1 MRLSRVALVLA
12 PLALVAVSCGDL
24 PAASTD
30 DTAAGYSTDIIKT
43 GLLDAEERTILDQLL
58 EYPTGSQAQVSAA
71 VLEFPPGAE
80 TGWHYHDA
88 PLFVYV
94 LEGTV
99 TVTYDV
105 DGTEVVKEYGPG
117 DSIMEAV
124 GTHHDG
130 RNLGDV
136 PVRLIAVNIGA
147 DGIANTV
154 SL

>member
-1 MRLSRVALVLA
+1 MRPSRLALLIA
-12 PLALVAVSCGDL
+12 PLALLAACGDL
-24 PAASTD
+24 PTGADAQNPT
-30 DTAAGYSTDIIKT
+30 GYSSTGISKT
-43 GLLDAEERTILDQLL
+43 ALLDAQERTILDQLL
-58 EYPTGSQAQVSAA
+58 EYPHDSQAQVSAA
-71 VLEFPPGAE
+71 VLEFAPGAE

-117 DSIMEAV
+117 ESIMEAI
-124 GTHHDG
+124 GTHHVG

-136 PVRLIAVNIGA
+136 PVRLLAVNIGA

>member
-1 MRLSRVALVLA
+1 MRPSRLALVLA
-12 PLALVAVSCGDL
+12 PLCLVVAACGDL
-24 PAASTD
+24 PTTAPH

-43 GLLDAEERTILDQLL
+43 ALLDAQERTILDQLL
-58 EYPTGSQAQVSAA
+58 EYPSGSQAQVSAA

-136 PVRLIAVNIGA
+136 PVRLLAVNIGA
-147 DGIANTV
+147 EGIANTV

>member
-1 MRLSRVALVLA
+1 MRLSRLALLLA
-12 PLALVAVSCGDL
+12 PLSLVAVSCGDL
-24 PAASTD
+24 PAGSTT
-30 DTAAGYSTDIIKT
+30 DTAAGYSTDIVKT

-124 GTHHDG
+124 GTHHVG